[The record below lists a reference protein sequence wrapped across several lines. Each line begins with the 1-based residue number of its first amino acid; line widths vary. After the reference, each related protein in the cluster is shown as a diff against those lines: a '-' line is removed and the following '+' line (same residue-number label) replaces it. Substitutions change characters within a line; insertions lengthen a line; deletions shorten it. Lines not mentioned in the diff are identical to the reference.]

1 MTITTRHETGRIGAE
16 DAYDIDVW
24 QSWLSVH
31 DIVITDVRSI
41 VFFSDDSMTV
51 YQYARDDNGRPFV
64 DTYGNIVME
73 QPGNVLLESS
83 PPAWI
88 NKKQRDYPDNMY
100 L

>member
-1 MTITTRHETGRIGAE
+1 MTMTARDETGRIGVG
-16 DAYDIDVW
+16 DAYDIDAW

-31 DIVITDVRSI
+31 DLDITDVRSI

-51 YQYARDDNGRPFV
+51 YRYARDDKGRPFV

-73 QPGNVLLESS
+73 QPVNVLLESP

-88 NKKQRDYPDNMY
+88 NNKERDFSNNVYR
-100 L
+100 